1 MPKNL
6 VICLALK
13 KLKFMDLK
21 GTMISWKYFLKNAE
35 VLNKIPLTFCL
46 RFGSYYC
53 GVEQPICWTFKL
65 KIRKSTTE
73 TMTSVSKHLQ
83 PLKEVNIGHGEDR
96 ISSLPDSLLIY
107 ILSFIP
113 TKFAFRTTVLS
124 KRWKDLWAFVPNLDF
139 DGSMLDAP
147 MQTPDYDKS
156 FMNFVTKVF
165 FFHRSPCIKRFHLKD
180 GGGIDVSR
188 VHTWISVLTAR
199 GVEEVDIEMY
209 TRQDLILPQKLF
221 CCKTLV
227 VLKLINELKFNF
239 PTSVY
244 LPNLKI
250 LHVSLHYPENDITQ
264 KLFTSCPM
272 LEDLHLRANVVDESE
287 MIFDVSSPALKKL
300 KFHLITFLECEHFD
314 RGMKL
319 SKNKIVVNAPVL
331 EHLTVRDDYLP
342 CYSLNNLSL
351 LVRAYINVGHCCI
364 ELLGTK
370 EHANKLFMLL
380 EGITSVKFLSLAAA
394 TMGALE
400 FADDYKLPL
409 YPNLT
414 NLELAVHNNYSWRR
428 LPDLLDCVPKL
439 KTLTLLKDPSCDKNG
454 AKYDFD
460 WIEPLREMPSCFSFL
475 EEIRFSG
482 FKGDDDEF
490 KLLKYF
496 LENTEALNMVRIN
509 FCNLTRAKERKFFKN
524 IRKFR
529 RASKLCEIDLFCDS
543 KE

>member
-1 MPKNL
+1 MVRRSQMYRWRSCFVGDFLIPARFSHRGRRRSFDQCKALIQEFDEDDESESFVFLELGLTSLIISNL
-6 VICLALK
+6 SL
-13 KLKFMDLK
+13 
-21 GTMISWKYFLKNAE
+21 FLSE
-35 VLNKIPLTFCL
+35 
-46 RFGSYYC
+46 
-53 GVEQPICWTFKL
+53 
-65 KIRKSTTE
+65 STTE
-73 TMTSVSKHLQ
+73 IMTSVSKHLQ

-139 DGSMLDAP
+139 DGLMLDAP

-188 VHTWISVLTAR
+188 VHTWISVLTVR

-244 LPNLKI
+244 LLNLKI

-342 CYSLNNLSL
+342 CYSLNNLSSL
-351 LVRAYINVGHCCI
+351 
-364 ELLGTK
+364 

-394 TMGALE
+394 TMGVLE

-454 AKYDFD
+454 VKYDFD
-460 WIEPLREMPSCFSFL
+460 WIELLQEMPSCFSFL
-475 EEIRFSG
+475 EEIRFAG

-496 LENTEALNMVRIN
+496 LENTEALNMS
-509 FCNLTRAKERKFFKN
+509 